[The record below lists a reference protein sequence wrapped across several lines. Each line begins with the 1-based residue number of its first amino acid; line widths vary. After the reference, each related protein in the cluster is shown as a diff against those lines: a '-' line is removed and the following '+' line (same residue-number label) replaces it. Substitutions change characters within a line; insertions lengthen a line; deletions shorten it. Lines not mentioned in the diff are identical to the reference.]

1 MDYTRP
7 FAPPHR
13 TSETLS
19 SRLERVRI
27 LRTVQRIV
35 KRNRP
40 PVYALKHAIG
50 EVSLEGRLVKA
61 LITLNQNSPLKSY
74 VDWLTL

>member
-35 KRNRP
+35 KRKTSDLRS
-40 PVYALKHAIG
+40 YALFLP
-50 EVSLEGRLVKA
+50 ESLVK
-61 LITLNQNSPLKSY
+61 LQDLFLNSKLY
-74 VDWLTL
+74 EFV